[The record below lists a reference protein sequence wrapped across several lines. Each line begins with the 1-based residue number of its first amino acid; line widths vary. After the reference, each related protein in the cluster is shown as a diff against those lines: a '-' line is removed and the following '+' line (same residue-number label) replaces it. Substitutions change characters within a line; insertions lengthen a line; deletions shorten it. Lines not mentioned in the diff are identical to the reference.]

1 MPVRKPDPIDET
13 APDRPAPAP
22 AAEPAPEAV
31 YSRSEEALVA
41 ARLEA
46 LGYLE

>member
-1 MPVRKPDPIDET
+1 MPVRKPDSTDET
-13 APDRPAPAP
+13 TPDRPAPAP
-22 AAEPAPEAV
+22 VPAQGEV